1 MSRARVET
9 SVAVIRRACPEQC
22 STCTPHPVPTSSRVS
37 TGRRTVARAS
47 DSDAAPVPS
56 TCSRSAVRPPGST
69 SRSDSTHHGAASG
82 TAASPCGRRSRAA
95 ETCPSA
101 VGEQPGG
108 HGLVD
113 VRGLQ
118 RRRHLVPRHGVTQQ
132 EEPDQRPRVARV
144 PDRATGRRASRRGR
158 ARPAPPDRGSAA
170 TRSTVNSVRTNAVR
184 KPRHIRAS
192 GTTTPSVTA
201 MSESGRSGR
210 GTHAIVTLQPQSIIA
225 ALAATP
231 PIAPLPRAGK
241 CVTVR
246 TQQGAPGVDGARRC
260 P

>member
-1 MSRARVET
+1 MSSARVET

-95 ETCPSA
+95 ETCPSRSVSSPA
-101 VGEQPGG
+101 DTASSTSAGSSAAATSS
-108 HGLVD
+108 
-113 VRGLQ
+113 RGTASPS
-118 RRRHLVPRHGVTQQ
+118 RNSRTSVPASPASRT
-132 EEPDQRPRVARV
+132 A
-144 PDRATGRRASRRGR
+144 RRAGVVSPRS
-158 ARPAPPDRGSAA
+158 SAA
-170 TRSTVNSVRTNAVR
+170 RASGPRRAATPSTVNSVRTNAVR
-184 KPRHIRAS
+184 KPRHNRAS